1 MFTSVGKQNRQGP
14 QWMPLQCLGHR
25 VHPCGSLGTS
35 PARNIAL
42 RVQSQSLP
50 QQSFL
55 PSKQCLIP
63 KILLENCSWNKFVPP
78 LFHGKSFFSFLSQ
91 GSSWRYLHC
100 GLHPSF
106 GLCDSGACLAS
117 ASEDIDPEQWR
128 EREKKFF
135 LRWKERGVSPADYF
149 LLRVQFHCCNYIEGL
164 HWAPDLVGVE

>member
-14 QWMPLQCLGHR
+14 QWMPLQCIGHR

-78 LFHGKSFFSFLSQ
+78 LFHGKSFFFPSSPKEAPGGISIVASTHPLASVIRVPVLPLPVRTLTQ
-91 GSSWRYLHC
+91 NSGGKERRNSSWGGKEGESLLQTTFYWEC
-100 GLHPSF
+100 NSTV
-106 GLCDSGACLAS
+106 A
-117 ASEDIDPEQWR
+117 IT
-128 EREKKFF
+128 
-135 LRWKERGVSPADYF
+135 LRD
-149 LLRVQFHCCNYIEGL
+149 YIERL
-164 HWAPDLVGVE
+164 T